1 MEFKIK
7 SKDHPN
13 IPKYSSDDFQI
24 AKKFADAIKVE
35 LGEFLKCAILFGSVA
50 RQEKLPSNDVDV
62 LLIIND
68 LTMVANKEV
77 VSAYQVI
84 VQNTASKVS
93 KRLHITTMKLTNV
106 WDYVRNGDPIVT
118 NMLRD
123 GVPLL
128 DVGIFEPLQSLL
140 FEGRIKPTKES
151 VWVYYTRAPT
161 TILNAEWHVLQA
173 ALDLYWAVVDA
184 AHAALMKVGEV
195 PPSPSHIASLM
206 DKKLVK
212 ERLCSK
218 RSSDTM
224 DFFYK
229 LSKKITH
236 RELQKITGKE
246 FDDYKKRAE
255 EFIKDMEKIIVE
267 K

>member
-1 MEFKIK
+1 
-7 SKDHPN
+7 
-13 IPKYSSDDFQI
+13 
-24 AKKFADAIKVE
+24 
-35 LGEFLKCAILFGSVA
+35 
-50 RQEKLPSNDVDV
+50 
-62 LLIIND
+62 
-68 LTMVANKEV
+68 
-77 VSAYQVI
+77 
-84 VQNTASKVS
+84 
-93 KRLHITTMKLTNV
+93 MKLTNF